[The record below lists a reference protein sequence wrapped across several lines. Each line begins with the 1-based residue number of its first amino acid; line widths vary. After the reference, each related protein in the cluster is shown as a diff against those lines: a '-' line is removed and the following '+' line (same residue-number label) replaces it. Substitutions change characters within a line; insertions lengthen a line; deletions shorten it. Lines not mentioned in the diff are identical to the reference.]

1 MHIEKGSE
9 IYYLNQVYILAIINA
24 VYIEHWFAWRTQTIL
39 NLMLEIKSH
48 HIKSLFIVL
57 NGLLVSLVFFELL
70 KELLFGLD
78 KHYKFC

>member
-9 IYYLNQVYILAIINA
+9 VDYLNQVDILAIIYA
-24 VYIEHWFAWRTQTIL
+24 VYKEHWFTWRTQTIL
-39 NLMLEIKSH
+39 NLMLKVKSH
-48 HIKSLFIVL
+48 HIKSLLVVL

-70 KELLFGLD
+70 EELFFGLD